1 MKKKPI
7 IITLAVIILAF
18 LVWFFF
24 LKASPV
30 VTTFSSEKPTTGHIA
45 ETVTATGTIQPVDT
59 VAVGTQVSGTV
70 QAIYADYNSVVKKGQ
85 LLCVLDQSLFVA
97 SVDQAKGNLAA
108 AQSNLTYQNS
118 NLSRQKQLFDVGA
131 ISRADYDNAVYAYN
145 SAKANVNTQQASL
158 ATAEKNLSLSKI
170 YSPIDGTVLSRNV
183 SEGQT
188 VAASFSTPTLF
199 TIAKDLKKMQVQAS
213 VDEADVGNIKD
224 SERVTF
230 TVDAFL
236 GETFEGSVQEI
247 RLSPTTSSNVVTY
260 TTIINAPNDS
270 LQLKPGMTASIII
283 YTKEADNTLLIPAK
297 AATYTPGTPAKDAPY
312 SLVYASDTSA
322 LKDNERFVWV
332 RKDAQLEQKR
342 ITIGL
347 DDNTQLQVLSG
358 LTTEDQVVTAEAQTS
373 LKAAKAQADGSS
385 PFMPHPPRRNSRKK

>member
-7 IITLAVIILAF
+7 IITLALIGVAVLI
-18 LVWFFF
+18 WFFF
-24 LKASPV
+24 LKPSPV
-30 VTTFSSEKPTTGHIA
+30 VTTFSSETPHMGHIA

-85 LLCVLDQSLFVA
+85 LLAELDQSLFVA
-97 SVDQAKGNLAA
+97 SVNQAKGNLAA
-108 AQSNLTYQNS
+108 AQSQLSYQNS
-118 NLSRQKQLFDVGA
+118 NLTRQKKLFSVGA
-131 ISRADYDNAVYAYN
+131 ISQADYDNAQYEYN
-145 SAKANVNTQQASL
+145 SARANVSTQKASL
-158 ATAEKNLSLSKI
+158 ASAEKNLSLSRI

-236 GETFEGSVQEI
+236 GQTFDGTVQEI
-247 RLSPTTSSNVVTY
+247 RLSPETSSNVVTY
-260 TTIINAPNDS
+260 TTIINAPNDD
-270 LQLKPGMTASIII
+270 LKLKPGMTASIII
-283 YTKEADNTLLIPAK
+283 YTKEADSALLIPSK
-297 AATYTPGTPAKDAPY
+297 AAAYTPAAPGKDALY
-312 SLVYASDTSA
+312 TLVRASDTSA
-322 LKDNERFVWV
+322 LKDNERFVWIK
-332 RKDAQLEQKR
+332 KDNQLVQKR
-342 ITIGL
+342 IIIGL
-347 DDNTQLQVLSG
+347 DDNTQLEVLSG
-358 LTTEDQVVTAEAQTS
+358 INPTDQVVTAEAQTS
-373 LKAAKAQADGSS
+373 MKEAIRSEGSS
-385 PFMPHPPRRNSRKK
+385 PFMPHRPGRKKK

>member
-7 IITLAVIILAF
+7 IITLTVICLA
-18 LVWFFF
+18 LLIWFFF
-24 LKASPV
+24 LKPSPV
-30 VTTFSSEKPTTGHIA
+30 VTTFASENPHIGHIA

-70 QAIYADYNSVVKKGQ
+70 QAIYADYNAVVKKGQ
-85 LLCVLDQSLFVA
+85 LLAVLDQSLFIA
-97 SVDQAKGNLAA
+97 DVDQAKGNLAA
-108 AQSNLTYQNS
+108 AQSNLNYQTS
-118 NLSRQKQLFDVGA
+118 NLARQKKLFEVGA
-131 ISRADYDNAVYAYN
+131 ISQAEYDNAQYEYN
-145 SAKANVNTQQASL
+145 SAKANVSSQNASV
-158 ATAEKNLSLSKI
+158 ASAEKNLSLSKI

-213 VDEADVGNIKD
+213 VDEADVGNIQD

-236 GETFEGSVQEI
+236 GQTFGGMVQEI
-247 RLSPTTSSNVVTY
+247 RLSPTKTSNVVTY
-260 TTIINAPNDS
+260 TTIINAPNDD
-270 LQLKPGMTASIII
+270 LRLKPGMTASIII
-283 YTKEADNTLLIPAK
+283 YTREADSTLLIPAK
-297 AATYTPGTPAKDAPY
+297 AAAYIPSTPDKDANY
-312 SLVYASDTSA
+312 TLVPASDTAA
-322 LKDNERFVWV
+322 LKDNERYVWI
-332 RKDAQLEQKR
+332 RKDNQLVQKR

-358 LTTEDQVVTAEAQTS
+358 LTATDKVVTAEEKTS
-373 LKAAKAQADGSS
+373 VKQAASAEGSS
-385 PFMPHPPRRNSRKK
+385 PFMPKRPNRNKKKK

>member
-7 IITLAVIILAF
+7 IITLTILI
-18 LVWFFF
+18 LVLLIWFFF
-24 LKASPV
+24 LKPSPV
-30 VTTFSSEKPTTGHIA
+30 VTTFSTEKPYTGHIA

-85 LLCVLDQSLFVA
+85 LLAVLDQSLFIA

-108 AQSNLTYQNS
+108 AQSNLNYQTS
-118 NLSRQKQLFDVGA
+118 NLSRQKQLFAVGA
-131 ISRADYDNAVYAYN
+131 ISQADYDNAVYTYN
-145 SAKANVNTQQASL
+145 SAKASVSTQRASL

-199 TIAKDLKKMQVQAS
+199 TIAKDLKKMQVQAA
-213 VDEADVGNIKD
+213 VDEADVGGIKD

-236 GETFEGSVQEI
+236 GQTFEGRVQEI
-247 RLSPTTSSNVVTY
+247 RLSPATSSNVVTY
-260 TTIINAPNDS
+260 TTIINAPNND
-270 LQLKPGMTASIII
+270 LKLKPGMTASIII
-283 YTKEADNTLLIPAK
+283 YTSEADDALLIPEK
-297 AATYTPGTPAKDAPY
+297 AASYSPATPAPDAY
-312 SLVYASDTSA
+312 YTLVRAKDTSK
-322 LKDNERFVWV
+322 LKDNERFVWI
-332 RKDAQLEQKR
+332 KKNNQLIQKR
-342 ITIGL
+342 ITTGL
-347 DDNTQLQVLSG
+347 DDNTQIQVLSG
-358 LTTEDQVVTAEAQTS
+358 LDSTDQVVTAEEQTT
-373 LKAAKAQADGSS
+373 AKEARASEGAS
-385 PFMPHPPRRNSRKK
+385 PFMPHRPNRNNKKKK

>member
-7 IITLAVIILAF
+7 IITLAIVILAF
-18 LVWFFF
+18 LGWFFF
-24 LKASPV
+24 LKPSPV
-30 VTTFSSEKPTTGHIA
+30 VTTFTSENPYIGHIA

-85 LLCVLDQSLFVA
+85 LLAVLDQSLFIA

-108 AQSNLTYQNS
+108 AESNLNYQTS
-118 NLSRQKQLFDVGA
+118 NLSRQKQLFAVGA
-131 ISRADYDNAVYAYN
+131 ISQADYDNAVYTYN
-145 SAKANVNTQQASL
+145 SAKASVSTQNASL

-213 VDEADVGNIKD
+213 VDEADVGNIND

-236 GETFEGSVQEI
+236 GQTFEGRVQEI

-260 TTIINAPNDS
+260 TTIINAPNND
-270 LQLKPGMTASIII
+270 LKLKPGMTASIII
-283 YTKEADNTLLIPAK
+283 YTSEADSALLIPEK
-297 AATYTPGTPAKDAPY
+297 AASYSPSVPAPNAPY
-312 SLVYASDTSA
+312 SLVKAADTSA
-322 LKDNERFVWV
+322 LKDNERFVWI
-332 RKDAQLEQKR
+332 RKDNQLVQKR
-342 ITIGL
+342 ITVGL
-347 DDNTQLQVLSG
+347 DDNTKIQVLSG
-358 LTTEDQVVTAEAQTS
+358 LATTDQVVTAEAETTVKEAS
-373 LKAAKAQADGSS
+373 AAEGAS
-385 PFMPHPPRRNSRKK
+385 PFMPHRPKRNTKKK